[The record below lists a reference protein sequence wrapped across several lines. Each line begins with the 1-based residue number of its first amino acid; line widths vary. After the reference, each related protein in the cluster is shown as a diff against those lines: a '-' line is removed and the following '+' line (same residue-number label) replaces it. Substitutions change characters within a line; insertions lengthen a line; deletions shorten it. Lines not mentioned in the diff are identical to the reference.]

1 MGYLFLS
8 LAVLAGA
15 AKGYCGKKISGV
27 AKTMAD
33 ASLVNFLRMFFCIVI
48 GAVLMLSSGEIPFS
62 SLDGTVVAISALSGI
77 TTAVFVISWLISV
90 RNGAYVMLDVF
101 LMLGVGV
108 TVSAC
113 RIFLGEE
120 IRLNQII
127 GFVIL
132 VIAACIMC
140 SYDVSLNGRMS
151 PGKIALLV
159 LCGVAN
165 GLTDFSQKLFVYKV
179 ENAGAAEF
187 NFYTYI
193 FAAMTLFAAFVVL
206 KIRSRKNREEQGDN
220 GKMKLG
226 RVLIIVGIMAVCLF
240 LNSYFKTLAAQTQE
254 LSATLLYASNQGAA
268 LILSLLM
275 AAIFFKEKITVRCI
289 IGVCV
294 AFAALLIINLL

>member
-15 AKGYCGKKISGV
+15 TKGFCGKKISGV
-27 AKTMAD
+27 AKTLAD
-33 ASLVNFLRMFFCIVI
+33 ASLVNFMRMFFCIII
-48 GAVLMLSSGEIPFS
+48 GAAMMLLAGDVPFS
-62 SLDGTVVAISALSGI
+62 SFNGTAIAISALSGI
-77 TTAVFVISWLISV
+77 TTAIFVISWLLSV
-90 RNGAYVMLDVF
+90 RSGAYVMLDVF

-132 VIAACIMC
+132 VVAAYIMC
-140 SYDVSLNGRMS
+140 SYDISLNGKMS
-151 PGKIALLV
+151 LGKIALLV

-179 ENAGAAEF
+179 DNVGAAEF
-187 NFYTYI
+187 NFFTYI
-193 FAAMTLFAAFVVL
+193 FASITLLAAFVVL
-206 KIRSRKNREEQGDN
+206 KIRSHKNGENQDGEE
-220 GKMKLG
+220 KMQLG
-226 RVLIIVGIMAVCLF
+226 RVLIVVGIMAVCLF
-240 LNSYFKTLAAQTQE
+240 LNSYFKTLAAQR
-254 LSATLLYASNQGAA
+254 LDSALLYPLNQGAA

-275 AAIFFKEKITVRCI
+275 AAVFFKEKITARCI
-289 IGVCV
+289 VGVCM
-294 AFAALLIINLL
+294 AFGALLIINLL

>member
-15 AKGYCGKKISGV
+15 TKGFCGKKISGV
-27 AKTMAD
+27 AKTFAD
-33 ASLVNFLRMFFCIVI
+33 ASLVNFLRMFFCIII
-48 GAVLMLSSGEIPFS
+48 GAAMMLGAGNVPFS
-62 SLDGTVVAISALSGI
+62 SLNGTVIAISALSGI
-77 TTAVFVISWLISV
+77 TTAIFVISWLLSV
-90 RNGAYVMLDVF
+90 RSGAYVMLDVF

-132 VIAACIMC
+132 VAAAYIMC
-140 SYDVSLNGRMS
+140 SYDVSLNGKMS

-179 ENAGAAEF
+179 ENISAAEF

-193 FAAMTLFAAFVVL
+193 FAAITLLAVFLVL
-206 KIRSRKNREEQGDN
+206 KIRAHKNGADQDGDS
-220 GKMKLG
+220 KMKLG
-226 RVLIIVGIMAVCLF
+226 RVLIVVGIMAVCLF
-240 LNSYFKTLAAQTQE
+240 LNSYFKTLAAQR
-254 LSATLLYASNQGAA
+254 LDSALLYPLNQGSA
-268 LILSLLM
+268 LILSIIM
-275 AAIFFKEKITVRCI
+275 ASVFFKEKITARCI
-289 IGVCV
+289 VGVCM
-294 AFAALLIINLL
+294 AFGALLIINLL

>member
-15 AKGYCGKKISGV
+15 TKGFCGKKISGV
-27 AKTMAD
+27 AKTLAD
-33 ASLVNFLRMFFCIVI
+33 ASLVNFLRMFFCIII
-48 GAVLMLSSGEIPFS
+48 GAAMMLFAGDVPFS
-62 SLDGTVVAISALSGI
+62 SFNGTAVAIAALSGV

-90 RNGAYVMLDVF
+90 RSGAYVMLDVF

-132 VIAACIMC
+132 VVAAYIMC
-140 SYDVSLNGRMS
+140 SYDISLNGKMS
-151 PGKIALLV
+151 LGKIALLV

-179 ENAGAAEF
+179 ENVSAAEF

-193 FAAMTLFAAFVVL
+193 FAAITLLAAFIVL
-206 KIRSRKNREEQGDN
+206 KIRSRKAGEKDDD
-220 GKMKLG
+220 KMKLG
-226 RVLIIVGIMAVCLF
+226 KAIIIVGIMAVCLF
-240 LNSYFKTLAAQTQE
+240 LNSYFKTLAAQR
-254 LSATLLYASNQGAA
+254 LDSALLYPLNQGSA

-275 AAIFFKEKITVRCI
+275 AAVFFKEKITARCI
-289 IGVCV
+289 VGVCM
-294 AFAALLIINLL
+294 AFGALLIINLL

>member
-15 AKGYCGKKISGV
+15 TKGFCGKKISGV
-27 AKTMAD
+27 AKTFAD
-33 ASLVNFLRMFFCIVI
+33 ASLVNFLRMFFCIII
-48 GAVLMLSSGEIPFS
+48 GAAMMLGAGNVPFS
-62 SLDGTVVAISALSGI
+62 SLNGTVIAISALSGI
-77 TTAVFVISWLISV
+77 TTAIFVISWLLSV
-90 RNGAYVMLDVF
+90 RSGAYVMLDVF

-132 VIAACIMC
+132 VVAAYIMC
-140 SYDVSLNGRMS
+140 SYDVSLNGKMS

-179 ENAGAAEF
+179 ENISAAEF

-193 FAAMTLFAAFVVL
+193 FSAITLLAVFLVL
-206 KIRSRKNREEQGDN
+206 KIRAHKNDADQDGDS
-220 GKMKLG
+220 KMKLG
-226 RVLIIVGIMAVCLF
+226 RVLIVVGIMAVCLF
-240 LNSYFKTLAAQTQE
+240 LNSYFKTLAAQR
-254 LSATLLYASNQGAA
+254 LDSALLYPLNQGSA
-268 LILSLLM
+268 LILSIIM
-275 AAIFFKEKITVRCI
+275 ASVFFKEKITARCI
-289 IGVCV
+289 VGVCM
-294 AFAALLIINLL
+294 AFGALLIINLL